1 MKLIISQEPRDVRE
15 DYPPEDAKGVR
26 EHDPS
31 RMLLARPSG

>member
-1 MKLIISQEPRDVRE
+1 MKLVVSQEPRDVRE
-15 DYPPEDAKGVR
+15 DYPQDAKGVR